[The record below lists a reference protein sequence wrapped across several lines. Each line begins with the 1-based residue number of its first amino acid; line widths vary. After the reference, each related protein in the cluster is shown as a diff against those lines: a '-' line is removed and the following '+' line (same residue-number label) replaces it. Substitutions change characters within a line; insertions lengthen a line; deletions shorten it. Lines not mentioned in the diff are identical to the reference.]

1 MPLSAAYPLLITE
14 IEAAFKEKQQSY
26 EKSDA
31 SKKMTAAEREAI
43 DLKFYIALA
52 TAIHSYTSSAVV
64 STSTFAGV
72 VGVAAPIVPMAS
84 VAAPV
89 FGTAAGVGTGNLL

>member
-1 MPLSAAYPLLITE
+1 MPLSSAYPTLIKD

-26 EKSDA
+26 EKSDI

-64 STSTFAGV
+64 STSTLAGV
-72 VGVAAPIVPMAS
+72 IGIAAPIVPF
-84 VAAPV
+84 APTATV
-89 FGTAAGVGTGNLL
+89 FGTAAGVGSGNLI